1 MIQLKKFRAIK
12 YNRLTYS
19 VIYCIFFSIKLPQN
33 LQPPRV
39 RFYVRVPGEGG
50 IGTKSHGHD
59 SSIRIPNFSHIQV
72 SFKQFLLS
80 NYLKTLKDI

>member
-1 MIQLKKFRAIK
+1 MCFQLQ
-12 YNRLTYS
+12 
-19 VIYCIFFSIKLPQN
+19 LPQQ

-39 RFYVRVPGEGG
+39 KFYVRVPGGAGG

-72 SFKQFLLS
+72 NICQIILGWM
-80 NYLKTLKDI
+80 YVLKIYEFILIAFMN

>member
-1 MIQLKKFRAIK
+1 MINFNYQFELS
-12 YNRLTYS
+12 RLYMFY
-19 VIYCIFFSIKLPQN
+19 INLKLPQN

-39 RFYVRVPGEGG
+39 RFYVRVPGGEGG

-72 SFKQFLLS
+72 NVAYDYWGSF
-80 NYLKTLKDI
+80 